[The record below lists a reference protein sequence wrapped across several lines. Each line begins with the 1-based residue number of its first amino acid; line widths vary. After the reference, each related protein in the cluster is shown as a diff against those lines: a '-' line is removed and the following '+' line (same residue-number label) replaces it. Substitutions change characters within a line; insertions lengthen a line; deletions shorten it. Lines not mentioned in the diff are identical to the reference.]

1 MSTDFSVLVPQ
12 GLQTLF
18 AETMFHADAKGGF
31 ILNPGEPGLI
41 DTLKALSAETASTPP
56 GPGRKPIVSHANHV
70 LFGWNELSKALH
82 GDETAFINADWNAAW
97 KLERVNDA
105 EWQALLV
112 QLEQVATDLLELAP
126 KNQVWNEMMFTG
138 LFASAAHTAY
148 HLGAIRQ
155 MLRDVK
161 R

>member
-1 MSTDFSVLVPQ
+1 MATDFSTLVPHA
-12 GLQTLF
+12 LRTLF
-18 AETMFHADAKGGF
+18 AETMFHAEAKGGF
-31 ILNPGEPGLI
+31 ILNPGEPGMI

-56 GPGRKPIVSHANHV
+56 GAGRKPIVSHANHV
-70 LFGWNELSKALH
+70 LFGWNELSKAMH

-112 QLEQVATDLLELAP
+112 QLEKVAAELLELAP

-155 MLRDVK
+155 MLLDVK